1 MTRVAVETLAV
12 SSSRS
17 ECMVS
22 GSRFTVST
30 LMSSFLR
37 VTSLRPGTGETA
49 WALTASPKGLVPGP
63 ALAGNH
69 NGHPPGPWERG
80 PATGLGP
87 LGARPAAGAGAG
99 GEALPTAILTAFAPP
114 VEEEHEGDEGEGEQ
128 DAGPDGGSRD
138 DAHRQHLCRPERRGG
153 KDGARLPGS
162 ELCAGRGP
170 GWPQPQSPSPLPH
183 PGLCSGCF
191 RTRWGGR
198 GRPTLCVG
206 LGQSLL
212 LIRVEGVVIPYP
224 SCWGIPPT
232 LALVV
237 RLSLSCPTF
246 L

>member
-49 WALTASPKGLVPGP
+49 WALAASPAGLVPGP
-63 ALAGNH
+63 ALAGKH
-69 NGHPPGPWERG
+69 NGHPLG
-80 PATGLGP
+80 GP

-99 GEALPTAILTAFAPP
+99 GQVVPTAILTAFAPP

-138 DAHRQHLCRPERRGG
+138 NAHRQHLCRRERRGG
-153 KDGARLPGS
+153 KDGARPPGS
-162 ELCAGRGP
+162 ELCAGQGP
-170 GWPQPQSPSPLPH
+170 GWPQPQSLH
-183 PGLCSGCF
+183 PPNPDCA
-191 RTRWGGR
+191 R
-198 GRPTLCVG
+198 VA
-206 LGQSLL
+206 LGQGGM
-212 LIRVEGVVIPYP
+212 VEEGLHCAQVWARAY
-224 SCWGIPPT
+224 
-232 LALVV
+232 A
-237 RLSLSCPTF
+237 
-246 L
+246 